1 MKLHEFHA
9 RSLESTLILADE
21 SMLHMERL
29 LRERGQTGIIRRVE
43 NSLTPEMQQTLLQ
56 EVAKLRRM
64 LAQFAGDFSLEPHLL
79 DVRRVILA
87 ELSSLW
93 VHLQD
98 SRPERMTG
106 YGRIF
111 DEEAARFLLASVEK
125 LLAQVTAM
133 RMLLNE

>member
-29 LRERGQTGIIRRVE
+29 LRENGQAGIIRRVE
-43 NSLTPEMQQTLLQ
+43 SSLSPEKQQLLLR

-64 LAQFAGDFSLEPHLL
+64 LADFAADFSLEPHLL

-98 SRPERMTG
+98 SRPDRMTG
-106 YGRIF
+106 YGKIF
-111 DEEAARFLLASVEK
+111 DEEASQRLLATVEK
-125 LLAQVTAM
+125 LLDQVMAM
-133 RMLLNE
+133 QALLNE